1 MSFEICYSSSLILL
15 QTESLSRKGTY
26 LQSEEHLASHNDSL
40 QSANSTAASKQQHP
54 LQMQQQQ
61 QQQQPKPPAP
71 LLPSTGNH
79 PAPEAIYDAPG
90 APGTPGGLL
99 QQQQQPHLLMS
110 KDQHL
115 VDTMGKIP
123 RN

>member
-1 MSFEICYSSSLILL
+1 MSFENFYSSPLILL

-61 QQQQPKPPAP
+61 QQPKPPAP

-99 QQQQQPHLLMS
+99 QQQQSHLLMS

-115 VDTMGKIP
+115 VDIMGKIP